1 MINAVVGIVVADFL
15 KNVAREADVVDVGV
29 GRDFAG
35 EHHETGGAERFGG
48 DAAHRVFGE
57 AGVENGVRDLVCDF
71 VGMTF
76 ADGFGSKEIFV
87 GHGHKTPVLRRRS
100 ALRIGLG
107 SMRETL

>member
-1 MINAVVGIVVADFL
+1 MIDAVVGVVVADL
-15 KNVAREADVVDVGV
+15 LEHVARKADVVDVGV
-29 GRDFAG
+29 RGDFAG

-57 AGVENGVRDLVCDF
+57 AGVEDGVRDLIRDF

-76 ADGFGSKEIFV
+76 TDGFGSKEIFM
-87 GHGHKTPVLRRRS
+87 GHSRKTPVLRRRS
-100 ALRIGLG
+100 ALRSGLG